1 MEKPEKKIIPV
12 WILGYAVL
20 AFVLAGVV
28 SGLASRLFNYS
39 TQPVFLL
46 SFAGLAALSVI
57 LGYVKYRAWRFTLR
71 DDHVYLEHGV
81 FIKVRSMVP
90 YVRVQHIDTRRS
102 ILDRLL
108 GLSKLVVY
116 TAGSRGA
123 DVTIPG
129 LLPERAEDM
138 QQELRDLAIE
148 SDDRDGV

>member
-12 WILGYAVL
+12 WILGYAIL
-20 AFVLAGVV
+20 AFVLAGVI
-28 SGLASRLFNYS
+28 SGLASRFLNYNADI
-39 TQPVFLL
+39 VFLL
-46 SFAGLAALSVI
+46 SFTGLAALSVI

-71 DDHVYLEHGV
+71 NDHVYLEHGV

-129 LLPERAEDM
+129 LLPERAEEM
-138 QQELRDLAIE
+138 QQELRDLAIDSE
-148 SDDRDGV
+148 DRDGV